1 MNRLYLLITILFSAG
16 SFADYLNHPDIEDLI
31 EELVNIHNFD
41 ESYVLE
47 IISDAEKKQ
56 KILDDISSPA
66 EFTLTWDR
74 YKAIFIEDKRIT
86 NGKSF
91 IKDNLKTLQK
101 AEDEFGVPKEI
112 ITAIIG
118 VETRY
123 GKIQGS
129 HRVIDSLFTLG
140 LDYPRRSKFFRSE
153 LINFFL
159 LTRENNLDIL
169 QIKGSYAGAMG
180 YGQFISSS
188 YRSYA
193 IDYDNDGIAD
203 LFNSVDDA
211 IGSVANYLVKRGG
224 WKRDGNIIQK
234 VKLNNPRLTYS
245 PNPASNKFI
254 PLMFSEGLDEY
265 YIIKKGDTLSDIA
278 LKNNI
283 SIKEL
288 AKLNNIKNQ
297 NDIYPGQK
305 ILVRNKKDLYFIGD
319 DNFIAITKYNIS
331 HFYAM
336 AVYYLSEELKI

>member
-41 ESYVLE
+41 ESYVIE
-47 IISDAEKKQ
+47 VIADAEKKQ
-56 KILDDISSPA
+56 KILDAISSPA

-245 PNPASNKFI
+245 PNSASNKFI

-297 NDIYPGQK
+297 NDIYSGQK
-305 ILVRNKKDLYFIGD
+305 ILVRNKKDLFFIGD